1 MMFSLV
7 DLIEERRWKKKNDLK
22 EERRRRSLT
31 VDSEH
36 GFLFLFVLC
45 SLAVCFE
52 ASTDLSLSL
61 KSLFPSSDLC
71 IIGNSRIC
79 FSPLPQLCKFVM
91 NLCHKVCS

>member
-22 EERRRRSLT
+22 EERRRRRRRRLT
-31 VDSEH
+31 VDSEL
-36 GFLFLFVLC
+36 GFFILFVLC

-61 KSLFPSSDLC
+61 KSLFPSSDLF
-71 IIGNSRIC
+71 IIGNS
-79 FSPLPQLCKFVM
+79 
-91 NLCHKVCS
+91 

>member
-22 EERRRRSLT
+22 EERRRRRRRRLT

-36 GFLFLFVLC
+36 GFLILFVLC

-52 ASTDLSLSL
+52 ASTDLSLSNL
-61 KSLFPSSDLC
+61 SFLLQIFSSLAIAEFASPPVMQ
-71 IIGNSRIC
+71 IC
-79 FSPLPQLCKFVM
+79 DEFVPQSM
-91 NLCHKVCS
+91 